1 MSHHQ
6 AVSSHEAEHSF
17 EQIRRLLSVLS
28 ACVFIFSIAAVSWSI
43 YRGYHDTLSST
54 EKEILTLARAIDEHL
69 SRTMEN
75 SLHGLTN
82 LQNDE
87 IFQSCLAAKNEPC
100 LYALLSRQLGPY
112 PQLSTFAAADAKG
125 EIAVSTLQHPA
136 PEHNIAQSRAFN
148 VPKMQPQARFYIAEQ
163 QTDPSGNL
171 EIIPLVRALIDKQ
184 GQFNGVLI
192 AGIKP
197 AYFETF
203 YASLS
208 QRKGIIIRLFRDD
221 GISLARFPRDE
232 RDIGRDISGKPF
244 FESDFSRQESGLF
257 TEHSHVEQMTRIFGW
272 RYLNQWHLGISV
284 GLDKDEALQPWKH
297 ESLLNAGITL
307 LMLFFGGLL
316 LIYVFRQLSR
326 LEKTEADLYLT
337 KVAVEHGADMAIW
350 LDSQGRIRY
359 VNTTA
364 CTRLGYSEVEL
375 LSMQLRDINPNFNP
389 DHWQRFWHKLK
400 TNKYLRDEISLKA
413 RNGES
418 IPTEINSNFIV
429 FKKLEFNCAVVR
441 DISERRMAELAIIK
455 SEQQLRL
462 ALEASSTGLFDMPML
477 GDQIAITSPEYDR
490 LLGLKPGDESFKK
503 WQDQV
508 HPDDKV
514 QSLAHFQQYLK
525 GEAAQLISEYRR
537 KTQSGEYR
545 WFQSRGKFV
554 AFDASGKPTRI
565 IGTMT
570 DITERKEAQERIIEL
585 ANFDSVTGLANRN
598 LLRDELRL
606 ALASAARNQQ
616 SLAVFFLDLD
626 RFKTINDS
634 LGHAAGDAVLAQ
646 VANRFKKLISP
657 GDILARLGGDE
668 FVIVLTNISHSL
680 IAGSIA
686 ETILASFA
694 KPFELEAGHFSTS
707 TSIGISIY
715 PEDGTTADN
724 LIRNADVAM
733 FQAKAQGRSNFQYF
747 TPEMNARASERLEL
761 ETSMRTALLNH
772 EFILHYQP
780 QISLEDGRII
790 GAEALIRW
798 NHPKH
803 GLISPAKFIPI
814 AEESRLIIPIGNWVL
829 QEACR
834 QAAKWQAIGLAPIN
848 MAVNLSPHQ
857 LHQAD
862 FLNLIKS
869 ALNDAQLDARYLE
882 LEVTESVIMQE
893 VKQVMTT
900 LHDIKQLG
908 VKLSLDD
915 FGTGYSSLSYL
926 KRFAFNKLK
935 IDQSFVRDACSNN
948 NDAAIV
954 LAIIG
959 LGQTLGMDVLAE
971 GVETREQLAFLKQAQ
986 IASIQGYL
994 FSKPVA
1000 AAEFE
1005 DMLSAHRKL
1014 AL

>member
-1 MSHHQ
+1 MSPHQ
-6 AVSSHEAEHSF
+6 PAPTHEAEQSF
-17 EQIRRLLSVLS
+17 EQIRQLLIVLS
-28 ACVFIFSIAAVSWSI
+28 SCVFVFTLAAVSWSI
-43 YRGYHDTLSST
+43 YRGYQDTIQST
-54 EKEILTLARAIDEHL
+54 EKEMLTMARAIDEHL

-75 SLHGLTN
+75 SLHPLTH
-82 LQNDE
+82 LQDDE
-87 IFQSCLAAKNEPC
+87 IFKSCFAAKNEAC
-100 LYALLSRQLGPY
+100 LYALLNRQLGHY
-112 PQLSTFAAADAKG
+112 PQLNTFAAAYANG
-125 EIAVSTLQHPA
+125 EISVSTLQHPA
-136 PEHNIAQSRAFN
+136 PEHNIAQSLTFS
-148 VPKMQPQARFYIAEQ
+148 VPKLQPQAPFYIAEQ

-171 EIIPLVRALIDKQ
+171 EIIPLVRALTTHE
-184 GQFNGVLI
+184 GEFNGVLI

-197 AYFETF
+197 SYFETF

-208 QRKGIIIRLFRDD
+208 QRKSIIIRLFRSD
-221 GISLARFPRDE
+221 GISLARFPHDE
-232 RDIGRDISGKPF
+232 HDIGRDISSKQF
-244 FESDFSRQESGLF
+244 FSSDFSRQDSGLF
-257 TEHSHVEQMTRIFGW
+257 TEHSHIEEITRIFGW
-272 RYLNQWHLGISV
+272 RYLNKWHLGISV
-284 GLDKDEALQPWKH
+284 GIDKKEALRPWKN
-297 ESLLNAGITL
+297 ESLLNGGITL
-307 LMLFFGGLL
+307 LILLFGGLL
-316 LIYVFRQLSR
+316 LIYVFRQLAR

-337 KVAVEHGADMAIW
+337 KVAVEHGADMAVW
-350 LDSQGRIRY
+350 LDAQGRIRY

-364 CTRLGYSEVEL
+364 CTRLGYSESEL
-375 LSMQLRDINPNFNP
+375 LSMQLIEINPNYNP
-389 DHWQRFWHKLK
+389 DHWQRFWQKLK
-400 TNKYLRDEISLKA
+400 TNKYLRDEITLKA
-413 RNGES
+413 RNGEN

-429 FKKLEFNCAVVR
+429 FKKLEYNCAVVR
-441 DISERRMAELAIIK
+441 DISERRIAELAIIK

-462 ALEASSTGLFDMPML
+462 ALEASSTGLFEMPIL
-477 GDQIAITSPEYDR
+477 GDQTAITSPEYDR
-490 LLGLKPGDESFKK
+490 LLGLKPGEESFQK
-503 WQDQV
+503 WQHQT
-508 HPDDKV
+508 HPDDKE
-514 QSLAHFQQYLK
+514 QSLAQFQQYLK
-525 GEAAQLISEYRR
+525 GETTQLISEYRR

-554 AFDASGKPTRI
+554 AFDHQGKPTRI

-616 SLAVFFLDLD
+616 NLAVFFLDLD

-646 VANRFKKLISP
+646 VANRFKQLISP

-668 FVIVLTNISHSL
+668 FVIVLTNITHSL
-680 IAGSIA
+680 MAGSIA
-686 ETILASFA
+686 EKILASFA

-715 PEDGTTADN
+715 PEDGLIADD
-724 LIRNADVAM
+724 LIRHADVAM
-733 FQAKAQGRSNFQYF
+733 FQAKAQGRSTFQYF
-747 TPEMNARASERLEL
+747 TSEMNTRASERLEL
-761 ETSMRTALLNH
+761 ETSMRTALLNQ
-772 EFILHYQP
+772 EFVLYYQP
-780 QISLEDGRII
+780 QVSLEDGRII

-814 AEESRLIIPIGNWVL
+814 AEDCRLIIPIGNWVL

-834 QAAKWQAIGLAPIN
+834 QAAAWQAKGLAPIN

-857 LHQAD
+857 LHQAN
-862 FLNLIKS
+862 FLKLIES
-869 ALNDAQLDARYLE
+869 VLNDAQLDARYLE

-893 VKQVMTT
+893 VKQVMST
-900 LHDIKQLG
+900 LHGIKQLG

-935 IDQSFVRDACSNN
+935 IDQSFVQDACNNN

-971 GVETREQLAFLKQAQ
+971 GVETREQLAFLKQTK
-986 IASIQGYL
+986 ITSIQGYL
-994 FSKPVA
+994 FSRPVPA
-1000 AAEFE
+1000 SEFE
-1005 DMLSAHRKL
+1005 EMLAANIIL
-1014 AL
+1014 PL